1 MTVRTPSPLPP
12 ASGLSAAPPQKFK
25 AGDLFGLMGDSA
37 KAFGQDKAPRLAAA
51 ISYYAIS
58 SLAPLLLFAVAIAGF
73 FLSDPAVVDKLFGP
87 EGSVAQSVGGD
98 AAEFLRNLVSNQE
111 GLQRGSVI
119 ATLVAFVVTFMGATG
134 LFVQLQDALNS
145 MWGADPAPP
154 QGIANIVKT
163 RVVSFLMILL
173 IGLVLM
179 LFLALN
185 TWLSALAHTLGDSLG
200 IGAVL
205 VRVGTFLLSALLLTP
220 VFAAIFKF
228 LPAVKLEWREVLVGG
243 AITAV
248 LFSIGQIL
256 IGLYLGRAAPSSF
269 SGAAGT
275 LVALLAWIYYSA
287 MIFFF
292 GAEATWVYSQKFG
305 THAGGAGNPAK
316 KAALSESGADVDH
329 GMGQQEREAQAAAL
343 RQGKPIKDHRGRII
357 KTGGKAPAPRPS
369 VPRPGRATKAR
380 SGGLLPSLAAA
391 VWNAFAA
398 ILAVPTVLILG
409 LLGLGKKK
417 R

>member
-1 MTVRTPSPLPP
+1 MPP
-12 ASGLSAAPPQKFK
+12 ASGLSAAPPQKFG
-25 AGDLFGLMGDSA
+25 ASDLFGLIGDSA

-51 ISYYAIS
+51 ISYYGIS
-58 SLAPLLLFAVAIAGF
+58 SLAPLLLFAVAVAGF
-73 FLSDPAVVDKLFGP
+73 FLSDAKVVDQLFGP
-87 EGSVAQSVGGD
+87 QGSVAQSVGGD
-98 AAEFLRNLVSNQE
+98 AADFLRGLVSNQK

-119 ATLVAFVVTFMGATG
+119 ATLIAFVVTFMGATG

-154 QGIANIVKT
+154 QGIGKIVKT
-163 RVVSFLMILL
+163 RLISFVLILA
-173 IGLVLM
+173 IGLVLL

-185 TWLSALAHTLGDSLG
+185 TWLSALAHSLGDSLG
-200 IGAVL
+200 VGAVL
-205 VRVGTFLLSALLLTP
+205 VRVGTFVLSALLLTP

-243 AITAV
+243 AVTAV

-256 IGLYLGRAAPSSF
+256 IGIYFGRAAPGSAF
-269 SGAAGT
+269 GAAGV

-292 GAEATWVYSQKFG
+292 GAELTWVYSQKFG
-305 THAGGAGNPAK
+305 TRAGGAANTAK
-316 KAALSESGADVDH
+316 KAALAVAGANVSTEP
-329 GMGQQEREAQAAAL
+329 GEQEKAAQAAAL
-343 RQGKPIKDHRGRII
+343 RQGKPIRDHRGRIVR
-357 KTGGKAPAPRPS
+357 TGGRRPRPALLTS
-369 VPRPGRATKAR
+369 TPRPGRATADR
-380 SGGLLPSLAAA
+380 RLGLLPNLIAA

-409 LLGLGKKK
+409 LFGLGKKK